1 MKLEGKSISFAYKK
15 DSPIL
20 NDISISI
27 PNNKV
32 IGLIGDSGSGK
43 STLCKILSGYIPK
56 YDGDVTI
63 DNNPI
68 DSKDYNPVQ
77 LIFQHPEKTMNPKW
91 KMKSVLEESWVPSRE
106 LRNTFDITDG
116 WLKRW
121 PNELSGGELQRFS
134 ILRSL
139 HPKTRFVIAD
149 EISTMLDAVTQ
160 VQIWE
165 VLLDYAKKNNIG
177 ILAVSHDKSLLEVI
191 SDEILYFNEL
201 NKK

>member
-106 LRNTFDITDG
+106 LRNTFGIADG

-121 PNELSGGELQRFS
+121 PNKLSGGEL
-134 ILRSL
+134 
-139 HPKTRFVIAD
+139 
-149 EISTMLDAVTQ
+149 
-160 VQIWE
+160 
-165 VLLDYAKKNNIG
+165 
-177 ILAVSHDKSLLEVI
+177 
-191 SDEILYFNEL
+191 
-201 NKK
+201 

>member
-1 MKLEGKSISFAYKK
+1 MLVRIRLDANYSMRRNIMKLEGKSISFAYKK

-77 LIFQHPEKTMNPKW
+77 LIFQHSPNRYANDTE
-91 KMKSVLEESWVPSRE
+91 SVSGRP
-106 LRNTFDITDG
+106 DG
-116 WLKRW
+116 PRW
-121 PNELSGGELQRFS
+121 PPLPVDGAVPPPRRDRPCGRWPPPGRL
-134 ILRSL
+134 
-139 HPKTRFVIAD
+139 TR
-149 EISTMLDAVTQ
+149 
-160 VQIWE
+160 W
-165 VLLDYAKKNNIG
+165 G
-177 ILAVSHDKSLLEVI
+177 CRP
-191 SDEILYFNEL
+191 
-201 NKK
+201 